1 MWHLHPAHV
10 TTSHDVT
17 ILTSESVVCIT
28 QCLFVWRQNWPELMN
43 TSLNAHINTRHKGR
57 AGQLESDFA
66 YNQLWYEE
74 ANFRCIVCINMRPG
88 LRVGWGRVGLKQL
101 SPGLPRHHELSS
113 HQWPHSWPGWNAPV
127 SDLRECWCQEP
138 HPWHWHHLVS
148 VHIGRTWGI
157 RSTHTFKELNWAVL

>member
-28 QCLFVWRQNWPELMN
+28 QCLFVWRQNWPDLMN

-101 SPGLPRHHELSS
+101 SPWLAPPSRALLS
-113 HQWPHSWPGWNAPV
+113 PV
-127 SDLRECWCQEP
+127 STFLARVKCSSVRPERVLMPGAPPLALASPGVSAHWENLRHQ
-138 HPWHWHHLVS
+138 
-148 VHIGRTWGI
+148 VH
-157 RSTHTFKELNWAVL
+157 THI